1 MGKFEDLTNNKYGK
15 LQVIKREKNKGKIP
29 MWLCVC
35 ECGKECVIRG
45 EYLRTGHTKSC
56 GCMRSK
62 NALSLF
68 ATHNKSNTRLYKI
81 YRGMRQRCYNPKNK
95 RYKEYGARGVT
106 VCEEWLN
113 NFEAFYEW
121 AIANGYRDNLTIDRE
136 DANKNYEP
144 SNCRWITAKEQAN
157 NKRNNNYITY
167 NGETHTIAEWAEIY
181 NIKYST
187 LYQRINRYGWS
198 VDRALNAK

>member
-1 MGKFEDLTNNKYGK
+1 
-15 LQVIKREKNKGKIP
+15 
-29 MWLCVC
+29 
-35 ECGKECVIRG
+35 
-45 EYLRTGHTKSC
+45 
-56 GCMRSK
+56 
-62 NALSLF
+62 
-68 ATHNKSNTRLYKI
+68 
-81 YRGMRQRCYNPKNK
+81 MRQRCYNPKNK